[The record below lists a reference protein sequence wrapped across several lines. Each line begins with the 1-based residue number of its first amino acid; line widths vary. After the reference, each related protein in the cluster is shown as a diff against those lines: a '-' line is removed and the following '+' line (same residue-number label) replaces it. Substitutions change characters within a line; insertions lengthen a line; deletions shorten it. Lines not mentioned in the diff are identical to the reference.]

1 MTQSIIQTLRQSGR
15 EPPAP
20 LIVATPSG
28 ELTVTDWLRVLP
40 QQRLVGAGELAGQE
54 VLVKMFIASRAKQ
67 HWQREVDG
75 LGALDAAQIHT
86 PGIVALGELEHE
98 GFYLCTEYLESA
110 QTLQQRW
117 DGLCA
122 FTGTSVLAPGD
133 SEAMTLMGS
142 ALRSIAHMHRAGLI
156 QTDLHMGNF
165 LLHEGQVHVIDG
177 DAIQVLSPGQP
188 ISAREAEDNLAIF
201 FAQLDSC
208 WDTMMELLLIDY
220 LQVNAERSLNP
231 DRLLRQVREVRVK
244 RLNAWLAKAVRD
256 CTHFMVHKSWSR
268 FTSVVRSKAEA
279 LQALLNDPDQPFAA
293 APTMKD
299 GGSSSVTLA
308 ETQDG
313 PVVIKRYNIKGLRH
327 WLTRFWRPSRAWH
340 SWLAGHRLQF
350 LGIATPAPLAM
361 IESRFGPLRRR
372 AWLITDYCPGE
383 NLLDLFGVDG
393 HTVPDKDQGAALLKM
408 VGDLLEARISHGDF
422 KATNLLWHAGWIWM
436 IDLDSMQA
444 HTSDASYMQAWSK
457 DRARLVRNWPAGS
470 PLANWLEEHLPR

>member
-20 LIVATPSG
+20 LTVATPSG

-40 QQRLVGAGELAGQE
+40 QQRLVGAGELAGQA
-54 VLVKMFIASRAKQ
+54 VLVKLFIASRARQ
-67 HWQREVDG
+67 HWQREMDG
-75 LGALDAAQIHT
+75 LGALDTAQIHT

-98 GFYLCTEYLESA
+98 GFYLCTHYLESA
-110 QTLQQRW
+110 QTLQQQW
-117 DGLCA
+117 DALCA
-122 FTGTSVLAPGD
+122 LTGKSVLAPGD
-133 SEAMTLMGS
+133 PEAMALMGS
-142 ALRSIAHMHRAGLI
+142 ALRSIALMHRAGLI

-177 DAIQVLSPGQP
+177 DAIKVLSPGQP

-256 CTHFMVHKSWSR
+256 CTHFMVQKSWSR

-372 AWLITDYCPGE
+372 AWLITEYCSG
-383 NLLDLFGVDG
+383 
-393 HTVPDKDQGAALLKM
+393 T
-408 VGDLLEARISHGDF
+408 DLLTHFGSAGERVPESDEATAILIVFKQLIESRVTHGDF
-422 KATNLLWHAGWIWM
+422 KATNLLWDGKVLWL
-436 IDLDSMQA
+436 IDLDALSA
-444 HTSDASYMQAWSK
+444 HSSQQDWQRAWTK
-457 DRARLVRNWPAGS
+457 DRSRLIRNWPEDS
-470 PLANWLEEHLPR
+470 PLRRWLEAHVPR